1 VTERIPL
8 FPLGSVLFPGLL
20 LPLHIFEERYR
31 MLVRTLLEQ
40 PEEEGRA
47 FGVVAIREG
56 REVGADGVRALHEVG
71 CAAELRGVES
81 YPDGRFDIVTTGANR
96 FRLVEVDES
105 LPYLQADVEWLDE
118 PTGDDVDVL
127 ASSVGTSFLSYRAA
141 LLATQG
147 QEDDGGGLP
156 DDPLVLSYLIGA
168 AMVLDLP
175 DKQAVLAAPS
185 TGDRLRL
192 ELNLLRR
199 EDSVLRRLPSLPGVE
214 YTRQPYSAN

>member
-1 VTERIPL
+1 MADRIPL
-8 FPLGSVLFPGLL
+8 FPLGSVLYPGLL

-31 MLVRTLLEQ
+31 LLVRTLLEE
-40 PEEEGRA
+40 PEDDDQI

-56 REVGADGVRALHEVG
+56 REVGADGIQALHEIG
-71 CAAELRGVES
+71 CTAQLRGVEA
-81 YPDGRFDIVTTGANR
+81 YPDGRYDVVSVGANR
-96 FRLVEVDES
+96 FRLLAVDDS

-118 PTGDDVDVL
+118 PNGEDVDVL
-127 ASSVGTSFLSYRAA
+127 APSVGAAFLSYRAA

-156 DDPLVLSYLIGA
+156 DDSLVLSYLIGA

-175 DKQAVLAAPS
+175 DKQAVLAAPTTS
-185 TGDRLRL
+185 DRLRL
-192 ELNLLRR
+192 ELALLRH

-214 YTRQPYSAN
+214 FTRQPYSSN